1 MYDARNAME
10 YLQLQT
16 TIDIGIII
24 ANGIN
29 AIQAFERVN
38 ASVQIETVNEKVVVM
53 QVSCFLV

>member
-38 ASVQIETVNEKVVVM
+38 ASVQIETVHEKVVVM